1 MRRLT
6 VEEAAEAFGITTEAV
21 EMQISGGA
29 FRSEEHEGQVYVLL
43 DEVASGDRSGEPQVL
58 ISELRNRIRFLEE
71 VAATRDEEIRRR
83 DHIIAGLL
91 ERMPPAIEPPSQPP
105 GSPQAPPPPPPPA
118 SPNREAESPAPR
130 PTSSPMRNLP
140 AVVVLG
146 LIVAMV
152 VLAVIFGAV
161 LTS

>member
-6 VEEAAEAFGITTEAV
+6 VAEAAEALGITMDAV
-21 EMQISGGA
+21 QMQISRGTLL
-29 FRSEEHEGQVYVLL
+29 SEEHEGRVYVLL
-43 DEVASGDRSGEPQVL
+43 DDAATHDRSGESEAL
-58 ISELRNRIRFLEE
+58 ISELKNRIRFLEE
-71 VAATRDEEIRRR
+71 AAATRDEEIRRR

-105 GSPQAPPPPPPPA
+105 GSPPAPPPA
-118 SPNREAESPAPR
+118 SPYREPVSRNPR
-130 PTSSPMRNLP
+130 PTSSPVRNLP
-140 AVVVLG
+140 VIVVLG

-152 VLAVIFGAV
+152 ILAVFFGAV